1 MLYIKSTNFYEIV
14 TKTLPVVGLTKIHDT
29 TREFP
34 AQAKKINKV
43 IELFN
48 KSRLNSALASVST
61 KLTLHTAL

>member
-1 MLYIKSTNFYEIV
+1 M
-14 TKTLPVVGLTKIHDT
+14 HDT

-48 KSRLNSALASVST
+48 KSELNSALASVST
-61 KLTLHTAL
+61 KLTPKVGGLRTAL